1 MYRNIDDMIAINV
14 KAMHLIIQSKCKITD
29 ISPDESAVKRR
40 PFRFGRL
47 QKIRKVPDRKVVSDK
62 IIVIQ
67 LER

>member
-14 KAMHLIIQSKCKITD
+14 KAMHLIIQGKCKITD

-40 PFRFGRL
+40 IFRFGRF
-47 QKIRKVPDRKVVSDK
+47 QEIRKVPDRKVVSDK